1 MFLQDMNMPKTFTRK
16 KIFIVALAVFTA
28 FLLLFGRLA
37 YLMIVIKKQK
47 HFMNGN
53 AALRQSAVL
62 YMTETELN

>member
-1 MFLQDMNMPKTFTRK
+1 MPKTFTRK

-37 YLMIVIKKQK
+37 YLMIVKSDYYYQKQK

-53 AALRQSAVL
+53 AALRQSVVL
-62 YMTETELN
+62 YMTETESN